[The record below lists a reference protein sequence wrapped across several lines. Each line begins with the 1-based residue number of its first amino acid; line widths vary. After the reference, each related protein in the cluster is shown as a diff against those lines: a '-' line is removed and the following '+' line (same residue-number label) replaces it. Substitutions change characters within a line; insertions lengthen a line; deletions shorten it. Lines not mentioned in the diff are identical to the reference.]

1 MSFYFRPDN
10 VPELDGLS
18 RWEQRV
24 LLRGTFLKERAM
36 STLVLLVLVIASV
49 QFMINPLLA
58 AFWPGFQNNSVA
70 YAGVLVGWLILLM
83 WLRDVVMMN
92 ILRPKIAIK
101 RAEKKNAPTTESA

>member
-10 VPELDGLS
+10 VPELADLS

-36 STLVLLVLVIASV
+36 STLVLLVVVIASV
-49 QFMINPLLA
+49 QFVINPVLA
-58 AFWPGFQNNSVA
+58 AVWPDFQNNSVA
-70 YAGVLVGWLILLM
+70 YASVLVVWLVLLM

-92 ILRPKIAIK
+92 VLRPKIAAK
-101 RAEKKNAPTTESA
+101 RAEKVNAPAA

>member
-36 STLVLLVLVIASV
+36 STLVLLVLVIGSV
-49 QFMINPLLA
+49 QFLINPLLA
-58 AFWPGFQNNSVA
+58 SIWPNFQSNSMA
-70 YAGVLVGWLILLM
+70 YGGVLVVWLLLLM

-92 ILRPKIAIK
+92 VLRPKIAIK
-101 RAEKKNAPTTESA
+101 RAEKMNAATTESA

>member
-36 STLVLLVLVIASV
+36 STLVLLVVVIASV
-49 QFMINPLLA
+49 QFVINPVLA
-58 AFWPGFQNNSVA
+58 SVWPDFQSNSIP
-70 YAGVLVGWLILLM
+70 YAGVLVVWLLLLM

-92 ILRPKIAIK
+92 VLRPKIAIK
-101 RAEKKNAPTTESA
+101 RAEKANVATPAAA